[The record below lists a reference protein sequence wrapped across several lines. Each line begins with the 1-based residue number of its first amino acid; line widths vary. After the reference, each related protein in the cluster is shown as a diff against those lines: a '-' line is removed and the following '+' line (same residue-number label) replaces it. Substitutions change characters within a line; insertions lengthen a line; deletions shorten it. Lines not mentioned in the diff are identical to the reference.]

1 MNIAMVGLGRMGLN
15 MARRLAR
22 GGVAVTA
29 YNRTVKKAHD
39 FAAEEGGS
47 ARAVD
52 SIPDLVAALPTP
64 RLVWLMLPAGTA
76 TDEHIDEL
84 LPLLSP
90 GDILVDGG
98 NTFFR
103 DDLRRHE
110 AAAKHGVRYCDAGVS
125 GGVWGLAEGYCIM
138 IGAEP
143 DVAAVLK
150 PYLDVLTGP
159 GGNLHAGP
167 VGSGHYVKMVHN
179 GIEYGMMQAYAE
191 GFEILAA
198 SQFGEKLDFT
208 AICDLWNHGSVV
220 RSWLLEL
227 AQRAFTA
234 DPRLESLEAYVDD
247 SGEGRWTVAQAVENA
262 VSAPV
267 ITASLFERFRSRQP
281 NAFQDRVLAA
291 LRNQFGGHA
300 VKRKDGHD

>member
-1 MNIAMVGLGRMGLN
+1 MKIGMVGLGRMGLN
-15 MARRLAR
+15 MAKRLAR
-22 GGVAVTA
+22 GGIAVTA
-29 YNRTVKKAHD
+29 YNRTVQKAKD
-39 FAAEEGGS
+39 FATEEGPNAS
-47 ARAVD
+47 AAE
-52 SIPDLVAALPTP
+52 SLAQLVATLPTP
-64 RLVWLMLPAGTA
+64 RIVWLMLPAGAA

-84 LPLLSP
+84 LPLLSA
-90 GDILVDGG
+90 GDLIVDGG

-103 DDLRRHE
+103 DDIRRHE
-110 AAAKHGVRYCDAGVS
+110 AAGKLGIRYCDAGVS
-125 GGVWGLAEGYCIM
+125 GGIWGLAEGYCIM
-138 IGAEP
+138 YGAEP

-150 PYLDVLTGP
+150 PAMDVLTGP
-159 GGNLHAGP
+159 GGNLHTGP

-191 GFEILAA
+191 GFEIMAT
-198 SQFGEKLDFT
+198 SQFGAELDFP

-234 DPRLESLEAYVDD
+234 DPRLESLEAFVDD
-247 SGEGRWTVAQAVENA
+247 SGEGRWTVAQAIENA
-262 VSAPV
+262 VPAPV

-300 VKRKDGHD
+300 VNRKDGHD

>member
-1 MNIAMVGLGRMGLN
+1 MKIGMVGLGRMGLN
-15 MARRLAR
+15 MAKRLAR
-22 GGVAVTA
+22 GGIAVTA
-29 YNRTVKKAHD
+29 YNRTVQKAKD
-39 FAAEEGGS
+39 FAAEEGPNAS
-47 ARAVD
+47 AAE
-52 SIPDLVAALPTP
+52 SLAQLVAELPAP
-64 RLVWLMLPAGTA
+64 RIVWLMLPAGAA

-84 LPLLSP
+84 LPLLSA
-90 GDILVDGG
+90 GDLIVDGG

-103 DDLRRHE
+103 DDIRRHQ
-110 AAAKHGVRYCDAGVS
+110 AAGKLGIRYCDAGVS
-125 GGVWGLAEGYCIM
+125 GGIWGLAEGYCIM
-138 IGAEP
+138 YGAEP

-150 PYLDVLTGP
+150 PAMDVLTGP
-159 GGNLHAGP
+159 GGNLHTGP

-191 GFEILAA
+191 GFEIMAT
-198 SQFGEKLDFT
+198 SQFGAGLDFT

-227 AQRAFTA
+227 AQRAFAA
-234 DPRLESLEAYVDD
+234 DPRLESLEAFVDD
-247 SGEGRWTVAQAVENA
+247 SGEGRWTVAQAIENA
-262 VSAPV
+262 VPAPV
-267 ITASLFERFRSRQP
+267 ITASLYERFRSRQP

>member
-1 MNIAMVGLGRMGLN
+1 MKIGMIGLGRMGLN

-22 GGVAVTA
+22 GGIEVAA
-29 YNRTVKKAHD
+29 YNRTVQKAKD
-39 FAAEEGGS
+39 FAAEEGKNAS
-47 ARAVD
+47 AAETLAE
-52 SIPDLVAALPTP
+52 LVALLPTP
-64 RLVWLMLPAGTA
+64 RVVWLMLPAGAA
-76 TDEHIDEL
+76 TDEHIEEL
-84 LPLLSP
+84 LPLLAS
-90 GDILVDGG
+90 GDTIVDGG
-98 NTFFR
+98 NTYFR
-103 DDLRRHE
+103 DDQRRH
-110 AAAKHGVRYCDAGVS
+110 ATAGKCGIRYCDAGVS
-125 GGVWGLAEGYCIM
+125 GGIWGLAEGYCIM
-138 IGAEP
+138 IGGERDVVEP
-143 DVAAVLK
+143 LAPV
-150 PYLDVLTGP
+150 LDVLTGP
-159 GGNLHAGP
+159 GGNLHTGP

-191 GFEILAA
+191 GFEILAT
-198 SQFGEKLDFT
+198 SQFGEELDFP

-247 SGEGRWTVAQAVENA
+247 SGEGRWTVDQAVENA

-267 ITASLFERFRSRQP
+267 ITMSLFERFHSRQK

-300 VKRKDGHD
+300 VKRRDTNG

>member
-1 MNIAMVGLGRMGLN
+1 MKIGMIGLGRMGLN

-22 GGVAVTA
+22 GGIEVTA
-29 YNRTVKKAHD
+29 YNRTVQKAVD
-39 FAAEEGGS
+39 FAAEEGKTAS
-47 ARAVD
+47 AAKTMAE
-52 SIPDLVAALPTP
+52 LVGMLPTP
-64 RLVWLMLPAGTA
+64 RVVWLMLPAGGP

-84 LPLLSP
+84 LPLLAP
-90 GDILVDGG
+90 GDMVVDGG

-110 AAAKHGVRYCDAGVS
+110 AAAKVGVTYLDAGVS
-125 GGVWGLAEGYCIM
+125 GGIWGLAEGYCIM
-138 IGAEP
+138 VGGDA
-143 DVAAVLK
+143 AAVAHIQ
-150 PYLDVLTGP
+150 PALDVLTGP
-159 GGNLHAGP
+159 GGNLHVGP

-191 GFEILAA
+191 GFDILA
-198 SQFGEKLDFT
+198 SSPFGEHLDFP

-227 AQRAFTA
+227 AQRAFTE
-234 DPRLESLEAYVDD
+234 DPRLQSLEAYVED
-247 SGEGRWTVAQAVENA
+247 SGEGRWTVGQAVENA

-267 ITASLFERFRSRQP
+267 ITLSLMERFRSRQK
-281 NAFQDRVLAA
+281 NSFQNRVLAA

-300 VKRKDGHD
+300 VKRRGDNG

>member
-1 MNIAMVGLGRMGLN
+1 MKIGMVGLGRMGLN
-15 MARRLAR
+15 MAKRLAR
-22 GGVAVTA
+22 GGIAVTA
-29 YNRTVKKAHD
+29 YNRTVQKAKD
-39 FAAEEGGS
+39 FAAEEGS
-47 ARAVD
+47 NAAAAE
-52 SIPDLVAALPTP
+52 SLADLVAALPAP
-64 RLVWLMLPAGTA
+64 RVVWLMLPAGAA

-84 LPLLSP
+84 LPLLAA
-90 GDILVDGG
+90 GDLIVDGG

-103 DDLRRHE
+103 DDIRRHE
-110 AAAKHGVRYCDAGVS
+110 AAGKLGIRYCDAGVS
-125 GGVWGLAEGYCIM
+125 GGIWGLAEGYCIM
-138 IGAEP
+138 YGAEP

-150 PYLDVLTGP
+150 PAMDVLTGP
-159 GGNLHAGP
+159 GGNLHTGP

-191 GFEILAA
+191 GFEIMAT
-198 SQFGEKLDFT
+198 SQFGAGLDFP
-208 AICDLWNHGSVV
+208 AVCDLWNHGSVV

-227 AQRAFTA
+227 AQRAFA
-234 DPRLESLEAYVDD
+234 EDPRLESLEAYVDD
-247 SGEGRWTVAQAVENA
+247 SGEGRWTVAQAIENA
-262 VSAPV
+262 VPAPV

>member
-1 MNIAMVGLGRMGLN
+1 MKIGMIGLGRMGLN

-22 GGVAVTA
+22 GGIEVVA
-29 YNRTVKKAHD
+29 YNRTVQKAKD
-39 FAAEEGGS
+39 FAAEEGAATS
-47 ARAVD
+47 AAD
-52 SIPDLVAALPTP
+52 SLAALVAALPAP
-64 RLVWLMLPAGTA
+64 RIVWLMLPAGAA

-84 LPLLSP
+84 MPLLSP
-90 GDILVDGG
+90 GDLIVDGG

-103 DDLRRHE
+103 DDIRRHE
-110 AAAKHGVRYCDAGVS
+110 AAGKLGLRYCDAGVS
-125 GGVWGLAEGYCIM
+125 GGIWGLAEGYCIM
-138 IGAEP
+138 YGAEP
-143 DVAAVLK
+143 DMAAVLE
-150 PYLDVLTGP
+150 PAMDVLTGP
-159 GGNLHAGP
+159 GGNLHTGP

-191 GFEILAA
+191 GFEIMAA
-198 SQFGEKLDFT
+198 SQFGAGLDFP

-227 AQRAFTA
+227 AQRAFTE

-247 SGEGRWTVAQAVENA
+247 SGEGRWTVNQAVENA

-267 ITASLFERFRSRQP
+267 ITASLFERFRSRQQ

-300 VKRKDGHD
+300 VKRTDGHD

>member
-1 MNIAMVGLGRMGLN
+1 MKIGMVGLGRMGLN
-15 MARRLAR
+15 MAKRLVR
-22 GGVAVTA
+22 GGIEVTA
-29 YNRTVKKAHD
+29 YNRTVKKATD
-39 FAAEEGGS
+39 FAAEEGAKAS
-47 ARAVD
+47 AAA
-52 SIPDLVAALPTP
+52 SMAELVAALPAP
-64 RLVWLMLPAGTA
+64 RIVWLMLPAGAA

-84 LPLLSP
+84 MPLLSA
-90 GDILVDGG
+90 GDIIVDGG

-110 AAAKHGVRYCDAGVS
+110 AAGKLGLRYCDAGVS
-125 GGVWGLAEGYCIM
+125 GGIWGLAEGYCIM
-138 IGAEP
+138 YGAEP
-143 DVAAVLK
+143 DVAAALK
-150 PYLDVLTGP
+150 PAMEVLTGP
-159 GGNLHAGP
+159 GGNLHTGP

-191 GFEILAA
+191 GFEIMAA
-198 SQFGEKLDFT
+198 SQFGAGLDFT

-227 AQRAFTA
+227 AQRAFTE

-247 SGEGRWTVAQAVENA
+247 SGEGRWTVVQAIENA